1 MSTIE
6 KELLQALR
14 DLQREIHSA
23 VKMDVRKHYSLMVAD
38 AAANTAIAKAEGQS

>member
-14 DLQREIHSA
+14 DLQERLHSTI
-23 VKMDVRKHYSLMVAD
+23 KLDVRKHYSLMVAD
-38 AAANTAIAKAEGQS
+38 AQASTAIVKAEGRI